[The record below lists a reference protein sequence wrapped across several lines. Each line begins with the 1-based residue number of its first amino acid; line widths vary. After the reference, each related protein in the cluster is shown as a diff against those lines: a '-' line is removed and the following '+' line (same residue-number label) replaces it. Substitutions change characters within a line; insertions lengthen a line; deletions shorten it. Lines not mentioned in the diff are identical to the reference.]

1 MTSNYVIVQTK
12 LWLDVG
18 NDKHFPLYNSG
29 GSILSGLEVT
39 EGGTE
44 APPNG
49 RRKLQ
54 KPGSVTLRK
63 LRLNFNISLKFFY

>member
-29 GSILSGLEVT
+29 GSIMRAVL
-39 EGGTE
+39 
-44 APPNG
+44 
-49 RRKLQ
+49 KLQ
-54 KPGSVTLRK
+54 RGVQKPPQTVAGSSRNPGPLR
-63 LRLNFNISLKFFY
+63 

>member
-29 GSILSGLEVT
+29 GSIMSGLEVT

-49 RRKLQ
+49 
-54 KPGSVTLRK
+54 GSQWG
-63 LRLNFNISLKFFY
+63 SGFYG